1 MDKFCIK
8 VIFIVCTYL
17 FLFPFFHVLTDD
29 DEDANEEGDNNVAD
43 QLWTVTNTEG
53 QKDQVTVSTHD
64 TEEDGSG
71 MEEETIGLSPLSNGS
86 RSQTPPLSD
95 SSPQRHNLSNS
106 ESVQHQTPLSN
117 GNLTELERP
126 VDSSNHL
133 SVVLISSSDATP
145 VATNRAPLSPT
156 PVTIVEGSD
165 TMKSNGTSPPP
176 SPKRIHKRKREE
188 RTSRSPQN
196 KKHII
201 IHDRYTQALLR

>member
-1 MDKFCIK
+1 MHQGDLHRL
-8 VIFIVCTYL
+8 YL
-17 FLFPFFHVLTDD
+17 LFSFSFFHVLTDD
-29 DEDANEEGDNNVAD
+29 VEDANEEGDNNVAD
-43 QLWTVTNTEG
+43 QLWTVTNTED
-53 QKDQVTVSTHD
+53 QKDEVTVRTHD
-64 TEEDGSG
+64 TEYGSG

-95 SSPQRHNLSNS
+95 SPPQRHNLSNS

-126 VDSSNHL
+126 VDSSDHL
-133 SVVLISSSDATP
+133 SVVLISSSDATT

-156 PVTIVEGSD
+156 PVTTVEESD
-165 TMKSNGTSPPP
+165 TMMSNGTSPPP
-176 SPKRIHKRKREE
+176 SPKRSQKRKREE

>member
-1 MDKFCIK
+1 M
-8 VIFIVCTYL
+8 TE
-17 FLFPFFHVLTDD
+17 D

-43 QLWTVTNTEG
+43 PLWTVPNIEDL
-53 QKDQVTVSTHD
+53 KDEVTISTHD
-64 TEEDGSG
+64 REEDRSG

-86 RSQTPPLSD
+86 GSQTPPLSD
-95 SSPQRHNLSNS
+95 SPPQRHNLSNS

-126 VDSSNHL
+126 VDSPSHL
-133 SVVLISSSDATP
+133 SVVLISSSDATT

-156 PVTIVEGSD
+156 PVTTVEESD

-176 SPKRIHKRKREE
+176 SPKRNQKRKREE